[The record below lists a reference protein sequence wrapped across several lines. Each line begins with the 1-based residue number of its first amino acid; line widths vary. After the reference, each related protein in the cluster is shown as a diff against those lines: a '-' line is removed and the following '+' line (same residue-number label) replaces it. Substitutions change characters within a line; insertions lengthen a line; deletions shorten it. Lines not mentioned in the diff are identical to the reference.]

1 MWSLVKTAVCKLN
14 VIRVELLSRFLSFKC
29 FLSCSDSFSHICV
42 FMCEARVIPVYK
54 SSSELLSAVMEETG
68 GLGVDIVVDSGGKK
82 IKLLFLTSSPSS
94 LDT

>member
-1 MWSLVKTAVCKLN
+1 MTHSL
-14 VIRVELLSRFLSFKC
+14 
-29 FLSCSDSFSHICV
+29 ICV
-42 FMCEARVIPVYK
+42 FMCEARVIPVYN
-54 SSSELLSAVMEETG
+54 SSSELLSAVMEEAG